1 MVDVLTAAIW
11 NGKELTK
18 DFCWEV
24 LRIQLSLEI
33 QIYTGADQ
41 FVYEAFFPV
50 GLYRREMEAEEED
63 SGTSKLEIGREGGV
77 KGLGAKKIDSHKY
90 NSNHYFL
97 ITITD
102 FLAF

>member
-1 MVDVLTAAIW
+1 
-11 NGKELTK
+11 
-18 DFCWEV
+18 
-24 LRIQLSLEI
+24 
-33 QIYTGADQ
+33 
-41 FVYEAFFPV
+41 
-50 GLYRREMEAEEED
+50 MEAEEED